1 MPKKKSQKKDFPKL
15 DSHHISFLVILFLIV
30 SVSSYA
36 VFVFIDSVGSY
47 VNLMQANV
55 VDGNYTVK
63 RAVIVPRENPFSDI
77 DITEDYS
84 IAVLELYHL
93 GVLDGYS
100 DGTFSPDQAV
110 NRAEFSKVL
119 AESSD
124 LDYTL
129 FDSTSLA
136 NCFYDVRDLNEHWYS
151 PPVCALKVEG
161 AVQGYGDGNFGPA
174 KNITMAEAYKI
185 VLDVFNFHIAS
196 NDEITEIPYSDV
208 DADDWFL
215 AVANAVKIYNLN
227 ITSGADLF
235 YPDQEISRAGV
246 AILIYTAMDRKDL
259 L

>member
-1 MPKKKSQKKDFPKL
+1 MTKKSKKKDFPKL

-47 VNLMQANV
+47 ASLMQANV

-100 DGTFSPDQAV
+100 DGTFGPEKAV

-129 FDSTSLA
+129 FDS
-136 NCFYDVRDLNEHWYS
+136 
-151 PPVCALKVEG
+151 
-161 AVQGYGDGNFGPA
+161 
-174 KNITMAEAYKI
+174 
-185 VLDVFNFHIAS
+185 
-196 NDEITEIPYSDV
+196 
-208 DADDWFL
+208 
-215 AVANAVKIYNLN
+215 
-227 ITSGADLF
+227 
-235 YPDQEISRAGV
+235 
-246 AILIYTAMDRKDL
+246 
-259 L
+259 